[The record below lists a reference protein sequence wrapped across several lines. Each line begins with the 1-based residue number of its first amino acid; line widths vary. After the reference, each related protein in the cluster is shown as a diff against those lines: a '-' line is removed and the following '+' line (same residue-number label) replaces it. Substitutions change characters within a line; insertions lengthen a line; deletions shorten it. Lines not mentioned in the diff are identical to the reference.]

1 MKHIALTLTALLAA
15 ASAYAQ
21 GTVNFATRVTGQ
33 VDAPVTYQG
42 AKAGDA
48 YYGQLY
54 AGAKGGTLAAVGQPV
69 PFRSDAGIGYITAG
83 GAVAVPGVAGGAE
96 ADIRLVAWAKSQG
109 ATYDAAKAL
118 NMGGWNE
125 SPIITVKTGNPD
137 AVPPTVAA
145 NLVGLQGFEISP
157 IIPEP
162 SIAALG
168 LLGAGLLLIRRK
180 K

>member
-1 MKHIALTLTALLAA
+1 MKHIALALTALFAA

-42 AKAGDA
+42 GKADA
-48 YYGQLY
+48 NFFGQLY
-54 AGAKGGTLAAVGQPV
+54 AGAKGGTLAAVGTPV
-69 PFRSDAGIGYITAG
+69 EFRSDAGIGYITAG

-96 ADIRLVAWAKSQG
+96 ADVKLVAWAKTQG
-109 ATYDAAKAL
+109 ATWDAAKTL
-118 NMGGWNE
+118 GMGGFGE
-125 SPIITVKTGNPD
+125 SGVITVKTGNPD

-145 NLVGLQGFEISP
+145 NLVGLAGFDVTP
-157 IIPEP
+157 VIPEP